1 MKGLKMRKFDSWLKW
16 ISTSFLILGS
26 ILASI
31 NLYPLNILASFIGN
45 AGWFWAGIRM
55 REPSL
60 WVVSGFLLIVYLGGL
75 FYSGSLV

>member
-1 MKGLKMRKFDSWLKW
+1 MKTLDVDFWLKW
-16 ISTSFLILGS
+16 ISTGLLIVGS

-31 NLYPLNILASFIGN
+31 NLYPYNILASFIGN

-60 WVVSGFLLIVYLGGL
+60 WVVSGFLLIIYLGGL